1 MAEDNSKNKNAEILP
16 MRLSISC
23 RKFRGLG
30 VLLLFLTSVSPA
42 WTMTL
47 FEEFNGTKLQ
57 ASQVKVKSTI
67 SPAKIKP
74 GGKFKLH
81 VQVSVDKGWHIYSIN
96 LREENKMLATTLHLR
111 PNQFLPVGGWNESQ
125 PTIRVDKVLQKV
137 LKTHE
142 SMVDFVHEFQVPD
155 SVTQGSFSL
164 KGEVI
169 YRVCDNNVCS
179 LPQKMPFTSKVQ
191 IVQ

>member
-1 MAEDNSKNKNAEILP
+1 MKLS
-16 MRLSISC
+16 RLY
-23 RKFRGLG
+23 RKIRGLG
-30 VLLLFLTSVSPA
+30 VLLLFLTSVSQA
-42 WTMTL
+42 WALTP

-67 SPAKIKP
+67 SPPITKA

-81 VQVSVDKGWHIYSIN
+81 VQVSVDQGWHIYSIN
-96 LREENKMLATTLHLR
+96 PREENKMLATTLHLR
-111 PNQFLPVGGWNESQ
+111 SNRFLPVGEWKESE
-125 PTIRVDKVLQKV
+125 PTIRVDEVLQKA

-155 SVTQGSFSL
+155 SMIQGAFFL

-169 YRVCDNNVCS
+169 YRVCDNHVCS
-179 LPQKMPFTSKVQ
+179 LPKKMPFTSKVQ
-191 IVQ
+191 ILR